1 MSCYSLGL
9 SGWAGRLL
17 FNDLFNEITSQLCVG
32 LPLVGKKNNDT
43 NSPFAPLTYRGAI
56 AKAHC
61 NLGGTMTFLSIW
73 NTDSG
78 LLLAQHVSTG
88 HSSWALLGGLA
99 ALITAVA
106 GLISAIKNRS
116 K

>member
-1 MSCYSLGL
+1 
-9 SGWAGRLL
+9 
-17 FNDLFNEITSQLCVG
+17 
-32 LPLVGKKNNDT
+32 
-43 NSPFAPLTYRGAI
+43 
-56 AKAHC
+56 
-61 NLGGTMTFLSIW
+61 MTFLSIW
-73 NTDSG
+73 NADSI

-106 GLISAIKNRS
+106 GLIGVMKKS